1 MKAIIESAIHRKHI
15 YLTQGIVYD
24 TQPTEQGMRDLHL
37 SLLTPYGIHNKEG
50 QALPCV
56 VWVCGG
62 GWRGGRERHS
72 ENLPDLLYLAENG
85 YIIAAAE
92 YRVIGEAVFPA
103 QIRDVLSAVRFLRKH
118 CEEYHIDPERIAV
131 MGASAGGHL
140 TLLAANNDG
149 QFDTES
155 NAGVSSDI
163 KCAVDFYGIADIRR
177 IYDFN
182 LKALKEGKRIGRAL
196 RPEEFGECRLL
207 GDLVEHL
214 PETAIQAS
222 GVCGINEHTCPVLV
236 MHGDSDHVVNIEQS
250 ELYYEAMEKA
260 GKDIRYYVIKGA
272 DHGSDEFYQ
281 EDVRKI
287 VLEFLGEKL

>member
-1 MKAIIESAIHRKHI
+1 M
-15 YLTQGIVYD
+15 
-24 TQPTEQGMRDLHL
+24 
-37 SLLTPYGIHNKEG
+37 
-50 QALPCV
+50 
-56 VWVCGG
+56 
-62 GWRGGRERHS
+62 
-72 ENLPDLLYLAENG
+72 
-85 YIIAAAE
+85 
-92 YRVIGEAVFPA
+92 IGEAVFPA

-140 TLLAANNDG
+140 TLPAANNDG
-149 QFDTES
+149 RFDTES
-155 NAGVSSDI
+155 NAGVSNDI

-177 IYDFN
+177 IYPPAKRTPSIGAVGDHRMGVVVHDFN

-207 GDLVEHL
+207 GDLMEHL

-222 GVCGINEHTCPVLV
+222 GVRGINEHTCPVLV

-250 ELYYEAMEKA
+250 ELYYEALEKT

-281 EDVRKI
+281 ETSERSFWNSWEKNYSGKQDLLNRRSFFWKSHR
-287 VLEFLGEKL
+287 FLTRRNEL